1 MTTEMRFNP
10 PPSSYQD
17 VPYPNDP
24 YRSSHP
30 DHLATVAILSGMTPP
45 AVARSRVL
53 ELGCA
58 RGGNLIPMASSL
70 PGAQFLGV
78 DSSPRQVGE
87 ACELIDKL
95 GLTNIRVEERDIL
108 DLGREIGTF
117 DFIICHGTFSWVER
131 DVQDK
136 ILEICSSNLAPDGL
150 AYISYN
156 TYPGWH
162 FRGLVREMMCFHTRQ
177 TEDPSDRAR
186 LARSLLQFMV
196 SSTQGIEPAYSAIL
210 KQELDYVTDRSDSY
224 LLHDHLEAVNDPIY
238 FYEFAPAARSR
249 GLFFLSE
256 VQSSLIAA
264 ESLPRE
270 IVDELREFSESD
282 LEFEQF
288 MDFLLNRRFR
298 QSVLCRRK
306 LEVRREP
313 HADTFDR
320 LYVAAR
326 PTKDHTATASHDD
339 SLLKAALDHLHRV
352 WPLSL
357 TFESL
362 LQVAGADTAEGALK
376 LMTGLLRCYSQKRVE
391 LNTLP
396 PLFVTELSDRPV
408 ATRLARVQSQTS
420 SVVSNLR
427 HEAGQLNEFGREVIS
442 ILDGNHDHAAIV
454 ARLIQASEQGRI
466 TLTTKGTERCCRF
479 KSVTREHSKRR
490 PGIRSMTVSR
500 SLRASRS

>member
-1 MTTEMRFNP
+1 M
-10 PPSSYQD
+10 
-17 VPYPNDP
+17 
-24 YRSSHP
+24 
-30 DHLATVAILSGMTPP
+30 
-45 AVARSRVL
+45 
-53 ELGCA
+53 
-58 RGGNLIPMASSL
+58 
-70 PGAQFLGV
+70 
-78 DSSPRQVGE
+78 
-87 ACELIDKL
+87 IDKL
-95 GLTNIRVEERDIL
+95 GLTNIRVEECDIL

-136 ILEICSSNLAPDGL
+136 ILEICSANLAYGGL

-162 FRGLVREMMCFHTRQ
+162 FRGLVREMMCFRTRQ
-177 TEDPSDRAR
+177 TEDPSDCAR
-186 LARSLLQFMV
+186 LARSLLAVHGQLDP
-196 SSTQGIEPAYSAIL
+196 GYRAGLHAIL
-210 KQELDYVTDRSDSY
+210 KQELDYVSDRSDSY
-224 LLHDHLEAVNDPIY
+224 LLHDHLEAVNEPIY
-238 FYEFAPAARSR
+238 FYEFALRARSR

-288 MDFLLNRRFR
+288 MDFVLNRRFR

-320 LYVAAR
+320 LYVAGR
-326 PTKDHTATASHDD
+326 PTKDYTATASHDD

-362 LQVAGADTAEGALK
+362 LQVAGADTAEALK
-376 LMTGLLRCYSQKRVE
+376 LVTGLLRCFGQKRVE

-408 ATRLARVQSQTS
+408 ATPLARVQSQTS
-420 SVVSNLR
+420 SVVTNLR

-442 ILDGNHDHAAIV
+442 VLDGNHYLAAIV

-466 TLTTKGTERCCRF
+466 TLPQKEQ
-479 KSVTREHSKRR
+479 SVAVGSAGYEQTLK
-490 PGIRSMTVSR
+490 
-500 SLRASRS
+500 